1 MKVSISRSVG
11 RAFAIMEVFK
21 QTRQPAS
28 ATQLSRRLDAP
39 HSSVVAV
46 LHNLRDLGYLSFN
59 QTDMTY
65 FPTAK
70 LSDLAG
76 WKRPVAQ
83 GQGQLGLLLDR
94 VARDTSHLTVLS
106 SRLSLFVNT
115 VAMRPGRFTTVAQP
129 PRSVGTALAASIA
142 GLAIL
147 AQLDD
152 AEVHEIVRDTETWL
166 RETGARKT
174 FDSASIFAGI
184 EAVRRRGV
192 VTGAH
197 PTCRGTEIM
206 ACPLKKPQGAPF
218 SIAVHIPACLSRDAK
233 EEVKQLLE
241 TRILESASGI
251 DRLPPHPAHL
261 PGLTRRVGFSPPL
274 QSHANV
280 AK

>member
-65 FPTAK
+65 FPTTK

-76 WKRPVAQ
+76 WKRPAPPSQAQ
-83 GQGQLGLLLDR
+83 LALLLDR
-94 VARDTSHLTVLS
+94 VARDTGHLTVLS
-106 SRLSLFVNT
+106 SRVSLFVNT
-115 VAMRPGRFTTVAQP
+115 VAMRPGRFTAVAP
-129 PRSVGTALAASIA
+129 APRSVGTALVASIA

-152 AEVHEIVRDTETWL
+152 AEVQEIVRDTETWL
-166 RETGARKT
+166 RDTGARKT
-174 FDSASIFAGI
+174 SDNASIFAGI
-184 EAVRRRGV
+184 EAARRRGV
-192 VTGAH
+192 ITGAH

-206 ACPLKKPQGAPF
+206 ACPLKMPQGAPF

-233 EEVKQLLE
+233 EDVKHSLE
-241 TRILESASGI
+241 TRIQESVSCLT
-251 DRLPPHPAHL
+251 RLPASPAHL
-261 PGLTRRVGFSPPL
+261 PAA
-274 QSHANV
+274 QSFPRPFALP
-280 AK
+280 